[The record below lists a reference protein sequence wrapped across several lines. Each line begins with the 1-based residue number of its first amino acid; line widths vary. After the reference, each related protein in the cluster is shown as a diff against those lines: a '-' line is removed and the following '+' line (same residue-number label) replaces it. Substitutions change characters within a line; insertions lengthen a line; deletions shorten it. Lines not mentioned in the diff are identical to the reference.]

1 MNILS
6 DTFDMAE
13 EQGYTIP
20 IFRDSK
26 GETPIDSCLSL
37 ENKDMMNKRLAGLL
51 FDKTK
56 DYPLL
61 HSSHT
66 MQRAVC
72 TAIKEKIPEVLDYL
86 KHRLKVSP

>member
-1 MNILS
+1 MKILS

-13 EQGYTIP
+13 EQGIQIP
-20 IFRDSK
+20 MFRDFN

-37 ENKDMMNKRLAGLL
+37 EDKDTMNKRLAGLL

-66 MQRAVC
+66 M
-72 TAIKEKIPEVLDYL
+72 
-86 KHRLKVSP
+86 